1 MSMSKAIGSPAEEI
15 LGIGLI
21 QERKPKRRFAMFEA
35 VVLGILFLLVA
46 VWTVFPVLWMI
57 GASLKT
63 NVAISNDPL
72 SLWPAR
78 PTLEHYRYVWTQVPF
93 ARYIVNTFWISLI
106 VTVAKLVTSVLAA
119 YAFSFYRFRGRD
131 VLFYALLLTAFV
143 PFTATMIPNYLIVAH
158 LGLLSSVLGVALP
171 QLADGLGIFLLRQ
184 AFRSVPLSFY
194 EAALMERIG
203 TLRILWYVLLPL
215 VRPSLVALTILFF
228 INTWNEYFWP
238 FLILKEKSSYTL
250 PIALQMFTN
259 LEGGI
264 NWGAMMAASTLTSL
278 LPLLAYALAQRQ
290 IMETFLHSG
299 VKG

>member
-1 MSMSKAIGSPAEEI
+1 MNKAIGSPDAGIPENAFI
-15 LGIGLI
+15 L
-21 QERKPKRRFAMFEA
+21 ERKPKRRFTMFEA
-35 VVLGILFLLVA
+35 GALGFLFLLVA
-46 VWTVFPVLWMI
+46 VWTAFPMLWMI

-93 ARYIVNTFWISLI
+93 ARYIVNTFWVSLI
-106 VTVAKLVTSVLAA
+106 VTAAKLGTSVLAA
-119 YAFSFYRFRGRD
+119 YAFSFYRFRGRE

-143 PFTATMIPNYLIVAH
+143 PFTATMIPNYLLVAR

-194 EAALMERIG
+194 EAARMERVG
-203 TLRILWYVLLPL
+203 PLRILWHVLLPL
-215 VRPSLVALTILFF
+215 VRPSLVALAILFF

-259 LEGGI
+259 LEGGT

-290 IMETFLHSG
+290 IIETFLHSG